1 MEPAGLALGVIGL
14 AGIFKSCVELF
25 GYFSTYRSYGHDYIL
40 LDAKLHVE
48 KAVLLQWAD
57 RVRLLHDDY
66 DRRLD
71 NPTIREAVSEIL
83 SYIIHLLSESSSL
96 QQRYGMKEAE
106 ASPPHPPKPQNQTIG
121 GSLMEKFMD
130 DYNAMQVRMH
140 QRKATT
146 STSSKLKWMI
156 VDKDRFN
163 ALIEDLSHFTSR
175 LDVILPRDSS
185 ERAVSLLA
193 SLLRHEMASIYKE
206 SSKTVLQQATDDRLG
221 KNAILQEAQDQD
233 KALKSLWFR
242 CMGDRKDSVSPAH
255 VKTLQWALK
264 PACERE
270 GREAEWDDLSEWLR
284 SGTGLYWIC
293 GKAGSGKS
301 TLMKYLH
308 DNPDTRA
315 PLEAWAGDLP
325 LSTGSFFFWGL
336 GRQEQKSL
344 EGLSRALLYQLLEAE
359 SSYIPSALPRL
370 WQEIRTDV
378 EKVPAPPS
386 SGELRA
392 ASEFMVKNF
401 QPKRRFCLF
410 IDGLDEFEG
419 NFHDAIKLIRGLCSN
434 SEIKIIV
441 SSRPI
446 AICHDAFSRVPQL
459 HMEHLTSNDIK
470 EYIQD
475 TVGSHAYM
483 EVLTASGEQSPNMIT
498 NKLIEKASGVFLW
511 VILACRSVLD
521 GFAAHDTVEELC
533 RRVDDL
539 PPELEDLFVHM
550 LNSVDRRYHEQ
561 MAKTLKILY
570 SEYRARDSSDA
581 GLKTIKL
588 ACFNRNDMD
597 CTSNL
602 PLESF
607 PVHEARKICLAM
619 VARLRSR
626 CGGLL
631 QTVPRWGWGHGV
643 IDSNDRLPYSLKDKV
658 CWCPLREKCPQV
670 GEGSHPLS
678 PKYKVGDFAEH
689 SQIEFIHRAVFE
701 FLDNPNVW
709 NLPPLRISDPTF
721 SAACAIVGMDLQ
733 LYYLYCKNG
742 AETDATLDW
751 LLMIDSEPLECVVP
765 VLAKLADCVSLRIA
779 QKDYTTEETIQPS
792 FSSFLKPAYDRSSLQ
807 LSLLMA
813 VELGL
818 VNTVGS
824 LLPTVGPRPLGP
836 RYFPFPILYH
846 SVRSPLLYSMI
857 GESLYPQKGYSDKFR
872 VPGYL
877 LSQGFP
883 PNELFADERGL
894 PTTPWRSLIV
904 LEQKFWQTRDKD
916 PPYKSF
922 LTRKSTHDMMRS
934 FIEHGAELDYVVP
947 GISTVEEFFNSK
959 FVAFLPED
967 PSPNG
972 KINEAAY
979 RMYRFQGFVL
989 RKSLNLLP
997 IKLAGRQEWANDIRR
1012 CKRQLMAAIAE
1023 RRRYDNP
1030 NGQLPLQNH
1039 LTLRSLR
1046 LARIMAAETL
1056 ASSAGSEQDKGP
1068 DTQLDGSLDTQ
1079 ADKKVDGNGKAD
1091 TGSNPKPDIG
1101 RKVNLKAVQ
1110 EPLWWLLVVVI
1121 LALSIYMKSG
1131 FLSQVES

>member
-175 LDVILPRDSS
+175 LD
-185 ERAVSLLA
+185 RAVSLLA

-301 TLMKYLH
+301 TLMKHLH

-315 PLEAWAGDLP
+315 PLKAWAGDLP

-419 NFHDAIKLIRGLCSN
+419 NFHDAIKGLCSN

-446 AICHDAFSRVPQL
+446 AICYDAFSRL

-511 VILACRSVLD
+511 VILAY
-521 GFAAHDTVEELC
+521 GFAAHDTLC

-751 LLMIDSEPLECVVP
+751 LLMIDNKPLECVVP

-857 GESLYPQKGYSDKFR
+857 G
-872 VPGYL
+872 YL

-967 PSPNG
+967 PSPN
-972 KINEAAY
+972 
-979 RMYRFQGFVL
+979 
-989 RKSLNLLP
+989 
-997 IKLAGRQEWANDIRR
+997 
-1012 CKRQLMAAIAE
+1012 AIAE